1 MTTVQKNKVR
11 FYDTKRTQMKRS
23 FANAQDAMMLRREE
37 QDDPYASKEYVWPN
51 QVKDA
56 AAIFQMIIMMA
67 VVFVA
72 VIKQPKLGCNGLM
85 FELARLVCTHN
96 DDDVYIPPE
105 NVYILT
111 GMSNTEWVET
121 IQKDCPQILK
131 KNVYHRP
138 KIGGN
143 GKGAL
148 KIDDLR
154 GKQNLLLIIDEVDVA
169 TKAVGGNKKKQT
181 IHAALE
187 AAGILDMEY
196 MIKNNVRVVAISAT
210 ISKELHAMNKFGEK
224 LTRSYSM
231 TVPRE
236 YFGVQSMY
244 DAGYLKDAPKITGVA
259 QMTKFIK
266 TYALDYFGHDDPRV
280 HIIRGTKNT
289 RDYVV
294 KACQK
299 LGITLYDHEHHSKL
313 SHKELLDI
321 FLKTTKH
328 VVIFVK
334 NMFGRADF
342 IPNEMKMKIGMWVD
356 KYVTETSR
364 NANVQLQAGIGR
376 LSGFY
381 RSCIEAGHKMGYIFT
396 NLRSALEYC
405 KFYYNPESKVKTH
418 TKQPF
423 IQPKFL
429 KNAVDVS
436 KKAAAVKLVR
446 GVDSYRVYQDV
457 KDYVKALCCMRNM
470 KEKRHALEVDVE
482 GEMPKPYI
490 GYHWMNVWSEERR
503 MKDNDYFT
511 VKICGDK
518 TGRAMV
524 HHVKEA
530 INSIRSGFGEDK
542 GSWRCGYPCYL
553 DVTNKNTLVWVLLV
567 QPGDEKLLKYLDKE
581 VENMNDWEVQCV
593 DED

>member
-1 MTTVQKNKVR
+1 
-11 FYDTKRTQMKRS
+11 
-23 FANAQDAMMLRREE
+23 
-37 QDDPYASKEYVWPN
+37 
-51 QVKDA
+51 
-56 AAIFQMIIMMA
+56 
-67 VVFVA
+67 
-72 VIKQPKLGCNGLM
+72 
-85 FELARLVCTHN
+85 
-96 DDDVYIPPE
+96 
-105 NVYILT
+105 
-111 GMSNTEWVET
+111 MSNTEWVET
-121 IQKDCPQILK
+121 IEKDCPQILR

-143 GKGAL
+143 GEGAL
-148 KIDDLR
+148 KIDDLK

-342 IPNEMKMKIGMWVD
+342 IPNEMKMKIGIWVD

-457 KDYVKALCCMRNM
+457 KDYVKALR
-470 KEKRHALEVDVE
+470 KLAKLKRDEHKMLFEIDPSI
-482 GEMPKPYI
+482 PKPYI
-490 GYHWMNVWSEERR
+490 GYGGGKNTER
-503 MKDNDYFT
+503 DDGYFT

-518 TGRAMV
+518 TGKAMV
-524 HHVKEA
+524 HHVKDA
-530 INSIRSGFGEDK
+530 IKSIRSGFGEDK

-553 DVTNKNTLVWVLLV
+553 DVTNKNTLVWVLLI

>member
-23 FANAQDAMMLRREE
+23 FAMAQDDMKLRREE

-56 AAIFQMIIMMA
+56 AAIFQMIIMLS

-96 DDDVYIPPE
+96 DDDKYIPPE

-121 IQKDCPQILK
+121 IQKDCPQILR

-138 KIGGN
+138 KIGGK

-148 KIDDLR
+148 KIDDLK
-154 GKQNLLLIIDEVDVA
+154 GKKNLLLIIDEVDVA
-169 TKAVGGNKKKQT
+169 TKAIKNKKQT

-187 AAGILDMEY
+187 AAGILDMDY
-196 MIKNNVRVVAISAT
+196 MVKNNVRVVAISAT
-210 ISKELHAMNKFGEK
+210 ICKEMRAMNKFGK
-224 LTRSYSM
+224 QYAQTYSM

-236 YFGVQSMY
+236 YVGVETMN
-244 DAGYLKDAPKITGVA
+244 DMKILKPSPKITSES
-259 QMTKFIK
+259 QMVKFIK
-266 TYALDYFGHDDPRV
+266 GAINYFGEMDPRV
-280 HIIRGTKNT
+280 HIIRGTKKT
-289 RDYVV
+289 RDFVLG
-294 KACQK
+294 ACQK
-299 LGITLYDHEHHSKL
+299 MNVQMYDHEHHSKL

-321 FLKTTKH
+321 FKCTKH

-356 KYVTETSR
+356 KYVTEKSR

-381 RSCIEAGHKMGYIFT
+381 RSLIEAGHKMGYIFT
-396 NLRSALEYC
+396 NLQSVAEYID
-405 KFYYNPESKVKTH
+405 FYRNPSFARVKCH
-418 TKQPF
+418 KSQPVL
-423 IQPKFL
+423 QPKHVENSDKYVPKIETRAL
-429 KNAVDVS
+429 PAT
-436 KKAAAVKLVR
+436 R
-446 GVDSYRVYQDV
+446 GENSFRVYQHDANNDIV
-457 KDYVKALCCMRNM
+457 RAEQIMGYSGKAIERF
-470 KEKRHALEVDVE
+470 KTIEDGEWE
-482 GEMPKPYI
+482 G
-490 GYHWMNVWSEERR
+490 
-503 MKDNDYFT
+503 FT
-511 VKICGDK
+511 K
-518 TGRAMV
+518 T
-524 HHVKEA
+524 KCE
-530 INSIRSGFGEDK
+530 GFGTGVHSVRTVIKSILAGK
-542 GSWRCGYPCYL
+542 GRLKQASGKYTWRSKYPCYL
-553 DVTNKNTLVWVLLV
+553 DLSNPNSLVWVLLV
-567 QPGDEKLLKYLDKE
+567 QPGDENKLKELDYKLPDH
-581 VENMNDWEVQCV
+581 MNDWNIQCV
-593 DED
+593 D